1 MIYTFDKLEKTLNRS
16 ETFIRTCLMRY
27 GIEQKRSKTTKKIVF
42 DIPKDKMKS
51 IIEFSQSRKVT
62 KRRKMNV
69 KREIDKLIEEA
80 KWKLEA
86 LPEKYFAEYFEEEF
100 IGKLQKLTKNIKV
113 FTNQE

>member
-1 MIYTFDKLEKTLNRS
+1 MIYTLDKLEKTLNRS

-62 KRRKMNV
+62 KRRKMSMH
-69 KREIDKLIEEA
+69 REIDKLIDEA

-86 LPEKYFAEYFEEEF
+86 LPEKYFIEYFKEEF
-100 IGKLQKLTKNIKV
+100 LVKLKEISKKIN
-113 FTNQE
+113 